1 MIVRDRP
8 NAIAL
13 LFVLRGS
20 VVPEILPHIISVA
33 LFAAALTAIS
43 RFHLWE
49 PHDIT
54 LIPVTLLGIVLS
66 ILLGFRNNACYDRWW
81 EARKLWGA
89 MVGEVRSLARAAGSL
104 LGETDLGESG
114 AARRQLLMLTL
125 GFAHSLRGQLRNEDV
140 QDDLKKWLTQEQIDA
155 ALAQQNRPDWYLQQA
170 GKLLGDEFRQQR
182 LDSMGLKLLD
192 ERLTALAAIQAGC
205 ERISSTPLPFAYT
218 LLVHRTSYL
227 YCYLLPFAL
236 IGVLGWATPLLTAI
250 VAYTF
255 FGIDRLSEHLVTPF
269 GRNANDLPL
278 DALCR
283 IHEISVTEALGD
295 ASPAPLQAQGFLI
308 Q

>member
-13 LFVLRGS
+13 LFALRGS

-33 LFAAALTAIS
+33 LFASALTAIS

-49 PHDIT
+49 PGDLT
-54 LIPVTLLGIVLS
+54 LIPFTLLGIVLS

-89 MVGEVRSLARAAGSL
+89 MVNEVRSLARTSGSL
-104 LGETDLGESG
+104 LGQSADC
-114 AARRQLLMLTL
+114 RRQLLMLTL

-140 QDDLKKWLTQEQIDA
+140 RDDLTQWLPQDQIEA
-155 ALAQQNRPDWYLQQA
+155 ALAHQNQPDWYLRQA
-170 GKLLGDEFRQQR
+170 GNLLGAEFSEQR
-182 LDSMGLKLLD
+182 LDSMGLRMLD
-192 ERLTALAAIQAGC
+192 ERLCALAEIQAGC
-205 ERISSTPLPFAYT
+205 ERIASTPLPFAYS
-218 LLVHRTSYL
+218 LLVHRTSYM

-236 IGVLGWATPLLTAI
+236 IGVIGWATPLLTAI

-255 FGIDRLSEHLVTPF
+255 FGIDRLSDHLVTPF
-269 GRNANDLPL
+269 GRDANDLPL

-283 IHEISVTEALGD
+283 IHEISVTEALGE
-295 ASPAPLQAQGFLI
+295 ASPPALQPQNFQIL
-308 Q
+308 